1 MTEAVNILK
10 FRRSDF
16 FGYYHYYVH
25 RNFGRTF
32 YCAKK
37 IETLEST
44 NFFFCTLLLIFSMG
58 VMLGQRENF
67 LKDLI
72 SLGMVSFLFFLIPVS
87 LSILSVYILTKR
99 FMEKK
104 EVSEQ

>member
-1 MTEAVNILK
+1 MDIIIIMCIGILAGH
-10 FRRSDF
+10 FI
-16 FGYYHYYVH
+16 VP
-25 RNFGRTF
+25 
-32 YCAKK
+32 KK
-37 IETLEST
+37 LKHWNQRIS
-44 NFFFCTLLLIFSMG
+44 FFCTLLLIFSMG
-58 VMLGQRENF
+58 VILGQRENF